1 MKRRSVRLPDGLITL
16 CCETIALA
24 VISYGLWMLLP
35 ALGVI
40 AGGVSLL
47 AVVWMIK
54 E

>member
-16 CCETIALA
+16 CCEILGLA
-24 VISYGLWMLLP
+24 VITYGLFLLLP

-47 AVVWMIK
+47 AVGWMIK